1 MSRVVTNP
9 SPKARFLD
17 APLHITKH
25 RDMLQLPE
33 FDRAITFALLE
44 FQAILSKGPLDF
56 NTCAAS
62 HLRIQGAQ
70 EFIGILRN
78 LAEAPTTLAVER
90 RDGNLDHKA

>member
-44 FQAILSKGPLDF
+44 YQATLSKGPLDF
-56 NTCAAS
+56 NSCAAA

-70 EFIGILRN
+70 EFIHILRN
-78 LAEAPTTLAVER
+78 LAEAPTPLTGAR
-90 RDGNLDHKA
+90 TDGNLDHKA